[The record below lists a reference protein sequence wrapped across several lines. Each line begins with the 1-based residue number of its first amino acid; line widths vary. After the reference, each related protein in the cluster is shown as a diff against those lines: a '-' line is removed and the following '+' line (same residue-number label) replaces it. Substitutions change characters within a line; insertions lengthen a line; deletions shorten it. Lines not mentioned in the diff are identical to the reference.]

1 MVWIAGRYD
10 RRRKKGRIRWSKR
23 CQKDICLLY
32 KYYKNARNKK
42 SYSSRRQEALVVPIR
57 EIRLCAYV
65 VVVRVNNETKRR
77 QRKPAKK
84 KDTRGIYRLSASS
97 SIIVRSTRRTA
108 AGIPENHAPGSAH
121 FAHLAKGLLFLL
133 ALLTLLCAGL
143 LHHLDHALDPARLLV
158 RQLRDFL
165 AIASR
170 TSHAHLG
177 PAVLA
182 AGTA

>member
-84 KDTRGIYRLSASS
+84 KTPGVFIISS
-97 SIIVRSTRRTA
+97 
-108 AGIPENHAPGSAH
+108 
-121 FAHLAKGLLFLL
+121 
-133 ALLTLLCAGL
+133 
-143 LHHLDHALDPARLLV
+143 LV
-158 RQLRDFL
+158 QLRCSKHQEDRCWH
-165 AIASR
+165 S
-170 TSHAHLG
+170 
-177 PAVLA
+177 
-182 AGTA
+182 